1 MAPTRPACRP
11 ALETLRHYKA
21 PSRPACR
28 LALEPDA
35 PDTRIYSLALCRGM
49 LHLFATDTGRHKALP
64 LFGHR
69 DSHAQYCHN
78 LFLWHAQWAILEMQT
93 NHWRRWPGRGQAS
106 MCASTHKSTL
116 YASFCAA
123 THITQD
129 APGFSWHA
137 GLRAS
142 TQWPAAQT
150 VFSVLPGHI
159 TRARLFMTRRLAR
172 KHALTCCSNR
182 LLCSTGSVSSEKA
195 LACSLAVHTHIQRST
210 SLWQT

>member
-1 MAPTRPACRP
+1 MHRSPHLIRRIFIRSPLLPLLCRCCLGGLHRLLVLSNLQRRAGRHQKRSVTGPMAPTRPACRP

-93 NHWRRWPGRGQAS
+93 NH
-106 MCASTHKSTL
+106 
-116 YASFCAA
+116 
-123 THITQD
+123 
-129 APGFSWHA
+129 
-137 GLRAS
+137 
-142 TQWPAAQT
+142 
-150 VFSVLPGHI
+150 
-159 TRARLFMTRRLAR
+159 
-172 KHALTCCSNR
+172 
-182 LLCSTGSVSSEKA
+182 
-195 LACSLAVHTHIQRST
+195 
-210 SLWQT
+210 